1 MNGEGSN
8 GLCFECGLCCNGV
21 IFADV
26 ELQPTEARSLRSKV
40 QNLKWGQK
48 NRHLE
53 VTKLPQPCAAF
64 DGCRCRVYA
73 DRPNYCRRFE
83 CLLLKDVH
91 AGRLGREAALRIIR
105 TAKQRAEKVRRLLR
119 DM

>member
-8 GLCFECGLCCNGV
+8 DLCFECGLCCNGV

-26 ELQPTEARSLRSKV
+26 ELQPAEAQSLKAKV
-40 QNLKWGQK
+40 QSLKSSEK
-48 NRHLE
+48 NGRTS

-73 DRPNYCRRFE
+73 DRPRYCAEFE
-83 CLLLKDVH
+83 CLLLKHVN
-91 AGRLGREAALRIIR
+91 AGRLKWDAALRIIR
-105 TAKQRAEKVRRLLR
+105 TAR
-119 DM
+119 